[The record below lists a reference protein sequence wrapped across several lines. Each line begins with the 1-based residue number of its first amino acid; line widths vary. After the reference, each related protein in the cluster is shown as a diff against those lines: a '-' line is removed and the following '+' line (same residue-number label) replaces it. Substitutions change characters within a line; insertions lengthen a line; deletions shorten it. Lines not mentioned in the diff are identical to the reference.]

1 MAEQALLAT
10 HGDPLVGRA
19 LVRTISSKFS
29 VEHVFNLEQ
38 MLVHCRQREYGLYV
52 MDLNLGYEAALN
64 IIPAQTIYALLQ
76 ERGIEKLEKKVFKSK
91 NTKEKKPVN
100 KTGNNSLG
108 DRIIGLRDS
117 GFFKQ
122 TKTENSATRLDGVN
136 YF

>member
-76 ERGIEKLEKKVFKSK
+76 ERGIEKLEKKF
-91 NTKEKKPVN
+91 
-100 KTGNNSLG
+100 
-108 DRIIGLRDS
+108 IGVS
-117 GFFKQ
+117 GASDVIEVAQ
-122 TKTENSATRLDGVN
+122 EEGLPAVLKTEFLDYFRRL
-136 YF
+136 FPR